1 MEQKFIRVGSSIGA
15 VIPKPLAEKQ
25 GIETGGRFKITP
37 EAGSNRIIIEPSQ
50 PLVSAKKGNRELIA
64 WAEEAVERYRPA
76 LEALKD
82 K

>member
-1 MEQKFIRVGSSIGA
+1 MKQKIIRIGDSIGV
-15 VIPKPLAEKQ
+15 VIPKPLAEAR
-25 GIETGGRFKITP
+25 GYIAGGSVTLHPKND
-37 EAGSNRIIIEPSQ
+37 SNAIIIEPFTKI
-50 PLVSAKKGNRELIA
+50 PEKKGNVELVV